1 MIFYCQP
8 ALFGQYQLLPP
19 IFMNTPDIAPLPKSF
34 EHVEALEAFLSKP
47 TPGLVADFKKLEGD
61 VMILGVGGKVGPTLA
76 MMAKAAAPGKRV
88 IGVARFSDADVKARI
103 EAAGVE
109 TITCD
114 LLSRDA
120 VQALPN
126 VPNLIYMAGKK
137 FGTVGG
143 EPFTWAMNA
152 VVPTYVGEKL
162 HGTRFV
168 AFSTLCVYPF
178 ADVSGPGSQ
187 PGDPVTSVGE
197 YPNSCVARERI
208 FQYFSSISGSPGRLA
223 RLNYAIDCRYG
234 VLMDIALKV
243 RAGEPIDIRTGV
255 ANVIWQG
262 DAISH
267 ILRCL
272 CHGNTPATA
281 INIGAPQTAIIR
293 DVAERFGEIFGK
305 SPIFSGHEE
314 SAAWHNDNSE
324 AQRLFGNPTVD
335 LETMIQWNADWLER
349 GLPLHH
355 KPTHYEERAG
365 AF

>member
-1 MIFYCQP
+1 MIPIVSSFV
-8 ALFGQYQLLPP
+8 PP
-19 IFMNTPDIAPLPKSF
+19 LKVVVSPMNHSKESLLPKSF
-34 EHVEALEAFLSKP
+34 ESVEDLEAFLSLP
-47 TPGLVADFKKLEGD
+47 TPGLVADFEKLEGD
-61 VMILGVGGKVGPTLA
+61 IMVLGVGGKVGPTLA

-88 IGVARFSDADVKARI
+88 IGVARFSDPEVKARI

-114 LLSRDA
+114 LLNRDA
-120 VQALPN
+120 VQALPE
-126 VPNLIYMAGKK
+126 VPNLVYMAGKK

-152 VVPTYVGEKL
+152 VVPTFVGEKL
-162 HGTRFV
+162 KGTRFV

-178 ADVSGPGSQ
+178 ADVSGAGSR

-208 FQYFSSISGSPGRLA
+208 FQYFSSISQSPGRLA

-243 RAGEPIDIRTGV
+243 HAGEPIDIRTGV

-272 CHGNTPATA
+272 CHGNVPATA
-281 INIGAPQTAIIR
+281 INIGAPQTAVIR
-293 DVAERFGEIFGK
+293 DVANRFGEIFGK
-305 SPIFSGHEE
+305 APVFSGSEE
-314 SAAWHNDNSE
+314 STAWHNDNSE
-324 AQRLFGNPTVD
+324 AHELFGAPRVD
-335 LETMIQWNADWLER
+335 LETMIQWNADWLAR
-349 GLPLHH
+349 GMPLHH
-355 KPTHYEERAG
+355 KPTHYEERGG